1 MEPTVINQITSEL
14 LCYIQNKMS
23 TNDHD
28 FIIKT
33 VTEFYSETDI
43 TSAKKLL
50 FDSCEETALRL
61 ITYRVNGPKLNC
73 RDIISKMNEV
83 GANCPI
89 FVAVNIAKLPIVTA
103 DAFSIAK
110 ITKDFS
116 SILNIEQH
124 VINSLTTLA
133 DLQNDMRAVV
143 DKCSMI
149 DTISGDLD
157 TLKSAVN
164 RCIIRR
170 RIESDSSVP
179 ESIPPSSTHS
189 VSTSDDDGDVED
201 NDDHDSDD
209 DNDADDDDTGDDNN
223 DDNDNDNDEVF
234 EDTGNRDSQPH
245 NKTDAAHSNDG
256 NHDNA
261 LTAVPAVSAQPVLR
275 QPVLR
280 LRDGPL
286 HPNKWLTESGFTMV
300 PTTSDKKK
308 TVTSRTYVNST
319 RKNLSNAPLKTITPM
334 HHGNDRRHGG
344 YNRSSNND
352 CEIFISRL
360 IPVTTTRDVINYVK
374 PRLNRTVRVKQLRAK
389 YDGYASFVLYV
400 SRYLKNKVIDKAFW
414 ETDSIYVREFVQ
426 KSRF

>member
-1 MEPTVINQITSEL
+1 
-14 LCYIQNKMS
+14 
-23 TNDHD
+23 
-28 FIIKT
+28 
-33 VTEFYSETDI
+33 
-43 TSAKKLL
+43 
-50 FDSCEETALRL
+50 
-61 ITYRVNGPKLNC
+61 
-73 RDIISKMNEV
+73 MNEV
-83 GANCPI
+83 GASCPI

-164 RCIIRR
+164 RYIIRR

-179 ESIPPSSTHS
+179 ESISPSSTHS
-189 VSTSDDDGDVED
+189 VSTSDDDDDVED
-201 NDDHDSDD
+201 NDVH
-209 DNDADDDDTGDDNN
+209 DDTGDDNN

-234 EDTGNRDSQPH
+234 EDTGNRDFQPH
-245 NKTDAAHSNDG
+245 SITDAARSNDG

-261 LTAVPAVSAQPVLR
+261 LIAVPAQPVLC

-286 HPNKWLTESGFTMV
+286 HHNKWLTEGGFTMV
-300 PTTSDKKK
+300 PTTRDKKK

-319 RKNLSNAPLKTITPM
+319 RKNLSNAPLKAVTPM

-360 IPVTTTRDVINYVK
+360 IPETTMPLCNNAIEVIFY
-374 PRLNRTVRVKQLRAK
+374 
-389 YDGYASFVLYV
+389 
-400 SRYLKNKVIDKAFW
+400 
-414 ETDSIYVREFVQ
+414 
-426 KSRF
+426 

>member
-43 TSAKKLL
+43 SSTKKLL

-61 ITYRVNGPKLNC
+61 ITYRVNAPKLNC

-116 SILNIEQH
+116 SILNIEQN
-124 VINSLTTLA
+124 VMTSLTTLA
-133 DLQNDMRAVV
+133 DLQNDVRAVV
-143 DKCSMI
+143 DKCSTI
-149 DTISGDLD
+149 DTISGDID
-157 TLKSAVN
+157 ALKSAVN
-164 RCIIRR
+164 RCIVRR
-170 RIESDSSVP
+170 RIESDSSTL
-179 ESIPPSSTHS
+179 ESISPSSTHS
-189 VSTSDDDGDVED
+189 VSTGDDDSDYDV
-201 NDDHDSDD
+201 DD
-209 DNDADDDDTGDDNN
+209 DNDDDNN
-223 DDNDNDNDEVF
+223 DDDDDDDNDEVL
-234 EDTGNRDSQPH
+234 DDNDSHDPSVISAPH
-245 NKTDAAHSNDG
+245 VVTDVAHTTNSNHG
-256 NHDNA
+256 KA
-261 LTAVPAVSAQPVLR
+261 IITIPT

-280 LRDGPL
+280 LRDEPPHL
-286 HPNKWLTESGFTMV
+286 HKWMTEGGFTMI
-300 PTTSDKKK
+300 PTTTDKKK
-308 TVTSRTYVNST
+308 TVSSRTYVNST
-319 RKNLSNAPLKTITPM
+319 RKNLSNAPLKTVTPM

-344 YNRSSNND
+344 YNRSNNND

-360 IPVTTTRDVINYVK
+360 VPETTTRDVINYVK

-400 SRYLKNKVIDKAFW
+400 PKYLKNKIIDKAFW